1 MRRTRA
7 AAVASAGAAAAAAGG
22 TSARRGVVIAG
33 GGPVGLAASALLAR
47 YGVPSVVLERAAGL
61 PSHPQAHFLNCRTM
75 ELLRHAFPPRLARDV
90 GALVPD
96 PRFWRHF
103 IYTTAVVGGVEVG
116 RVDHFAGTPSRLLA
130 AQSPA
135 GVAHLSQKRLMP
147 LLYREAAEGVG
158 SSTTSTAP
166 MSEVHFGW
174 EVRSFEPTPDGK
186 GIRVIATEA
195 ARSDGGKGNGAT
207 RTWEGA
213 YLLAADGASSGI
225 RAQAGV
231 GMVGAAGLQHLMN
244 VHFSSRA
251 LAEATKHRPAMLYFV
266 YNEEVVC
273 VLVAHRFETGEFV
286 MQLPYFP
293 PVQAP
298 EVRACVSVPIQPN
311 AHTDITD
318 NPRNGTHRRT
328 STFPRCGGCWT
339 PPWASPSPTWSC
351 TRCGAGP
358 WTAR

>member
-1 MRRTRA
+1 MQRTRA
-7 AAVASAGAAAAAAGG
+7 AAIAAGAAPSDGG
-22 TSARRGVVIAG
+22 RRGVVIAG

-75 ELLRHAFPPRLARDV
+75 ELLHHAFPPQLGRDV
-90 GALVPD
+90 GAMVPD
-96 PRFWRHF
+96 RRFWRHF

-116 RVDHFAGTPSRLLA
+116 RVDHFAGTPHRLLA
-130 AQSPA
+130 AHSPA

-147 LLYREAAEGVG
+147 LLYREAAEG
-158 SSTTSTAP
+158 SSGGGTAL
-166 MSEVHFGW
+166 SEVHFGW
-174 EVRSFEPTPDGK
+174 EVRAFEPTADGE
-186 GIRVIATEA
+186 GIRVTAA
-195 ARSDGGKGNGAT
+195 ARENGMT
-207 RTWEGA
+207 RTWEGV

-225 RAQAGV
+225 RARAGV

-251 LAEATKHRPAMLYFV
+251 LAEATRCRPAMLYFV
-266 YNEEVVC
+266 YNEAVVC

-298 EVRACVSVPIQPN
+298 EVQTSLCVYE
-311 AHTDITD
+311 
-318 NPRNGTHRRT
+318 
-328 STFPRCGGCWT
+328 
-339 PPWASPSPTWSC
+339 SPSSC
-351 TRCGAGP
+351 ISQNHAIPIPSGL
-358 WTAR
+358 